1 MIDYCNKTLPTQHV
15 VALVSVRYTWQ
26 QAYKSYIVALLS
38 YRIGSARRVTE
49 GAPLTNGEV
58 ERAKFPPRLLA
69 GDGDPDF
76 GTPV

>member
-1 MIDYCNKTLPTQHV
+1 MDPVNWQRRLNTIKTTLIRDMV
-15 VALVSVRYTWQ
+15 LILSVS
-26 QAYKSYIVALLS
+26 KFPLS
-38 YRIGSARRVTE
+38 LHRIGSARRVTV
-49 GAPLTNGEV
+49 GAALTNGEL